1 MKIGI
6 ITLPLNYNIGGIL
19 QAWALQT
26 TLTKMGNDVK
36 VIDRKS
42 TVKSWI
48 DGEKSSIVKK
58 KKGVRK
64 DRDGYT
70 ENTEST
76 VKKSFLRKIL
86 HPIASV
92 VRKLTWLMYDTI
104 NIIKIKYTNKF
115 TYKEIHYSGSRC
127 FETVRPNDFDAI
139 VVGSDQIWRADFV
152 CSTLYSTY
160 LDFAKDWNNI
170 KRFAYAIS
178 FGLDKW
184 NYTQK
189 ETEVCAALAEKFD
202 EITVREDSA
211 VDLCRKHLN
220 VKATHVLDPTMLITR
235 NEYSRLID
243 EDKTTYAGSEIFG
256 YVLDETPEIKRLIEH
271 VGANSKYTKTHILA
285 GTFSWR
291 NVLKRNIN
299 QFPTVTQWLRCFRDS
314 RCVITDSFHGTVFSI
329 IFNKPFVVLHNAQRG
344 NARMESLVRTFGLE
358 DRLIDVNE
366 RDRAI
371 ELLQKPFDIEDRLLK
386 LREMSLGIIEKHFK
400 E

>member
-1 MKIGI
+1 
-6 ITLPLNYNIGGIL
+6 
-19 QAWALQT
+19 
-26 TLTKMGNDVK
+26 
-36 VIDRKS
+36 
-42 TVKSWI
+42 
-48 DGEKSSIVKK
+48 
-58 KKGVRK
+58 
-64 DRDGYT
+64 
-70 ENTEST
+70 
-76 VKKSFLRKIL
+76 
-86 HPIASV
+86 
-92 VRKLTWLMYDTI
+92 
-104 NIIKIKYTNKF
+104 
-115 TYKEIHYSGSRC
+115 
-127 FETVRPNDFDAI
+127 
-139 VVGSDQIWRADFV
+139 
-152 CSTLYSTY
+152 
-160 LDFAKDWNNI
+160 
-170 KRFAYAIS
+170 
-178 FGLDKW
+178 
-184 NYTQK
+184 
-189 ETEVCAALAEKFD
+189 
-202 EITVREDSA
+202 
-211 VDLCRKHLN
+211 
-220 VKATHVLDPTMLITR
+220 MLITR